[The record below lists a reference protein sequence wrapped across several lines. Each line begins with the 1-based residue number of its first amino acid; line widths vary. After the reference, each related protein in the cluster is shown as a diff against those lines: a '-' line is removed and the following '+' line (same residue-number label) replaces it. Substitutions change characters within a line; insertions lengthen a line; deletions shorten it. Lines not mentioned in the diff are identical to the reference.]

1 LERHSLDCDEFCHK
15 WPQKL
20 SVSVWP
26 DIIPKEL
33 IIDTFDRFFMVA
45 GKARPVQRPSG
56 HKRAATQSSVLEKP
70 AFGGLNGIICFVA
83 PLARSSVSRGAMRLA
98 DEPVWHHQMGQ

>member
-1 LERHSLDCDEFCHK
+1 LERHSLDSDEFCHK

-26 DIIPKEL
+26 GIIPKEL

-45 GKARPVQRPSG
+45 GKARPVQMPSG
-56 HKRAATQSSVLEKP
+56 HKRAATQSSGLEKP
-70 AFGGLNGIICFVA
+70 VFGGLNGIICFVA
-83 PLARSSVSRGAMRLA
+83 PPARSSVSRGAMRLA